1 MTDSTSEP
9 ALDAPADRA
18 SVGSMIAK
26 RTRKRGHIEKSLA
39 FARGRA
45 ARLTAL
51 PPVVCPFPALDA
63 ASMASAASFEMI
75 AARAPWPYE
84 PLPSIGGPVVVQCD
98 GLYFGSGYGTCERL
112 RREGRFVIANDIL
125 VHPTQIER
133 AARVGVTAV
142 APILVAL
149 DRVSPAQ
156 IDRVVEMARAMN
168 IAITPEIATV
178 EHLARAHE
186 LGARVAFVSL
196 RDRDHFRP
204 DLASARRLV
213 EANRLHVSPIRLI
226 GLFAPSLPPDEATA
240 ARQLGLDLLA
250 TEGISD

>member
-1 MTDSTSEP
+1 
-9 ALDAPADRA
+9 
-18 SVGSMIAK
+18 MIAK

-39 FARGRA
+39 FARARA
-45 ARLTAL
+45 SRLTAL
-51 PPVVCPFPALDA
+51 PPVRCPFEALDV
-63 ASMASAASFEMI
+63 ASLVQAASFEII
-75 AARAPWPYE
+75 AMRAPWALAATAPGAVA
-84 PLPSIGGPVVVQCD
+84 IVQCD
-98 GLYFGSGYGTCERL
+98 GLYFGSGYGTCERM
-112 RREGRFVIANDIL
+112 RRAGRLVIANDIL

-149 DRVSPAQ
+149 DRVDPVEVE
-156 IDRVVEMARAMN
+156 RVLSMARAMN

-178 EHLARAHE
+178 EHLARAHD

-204 DLASARRLV
+204 DLAPAQRLV
-213 EANRLHVSPIRLI
+213 EENRRHASPIRLI
-226 GLFAPSLPPDEATA
+226 GLFAPSLPPDEASA
-240 ARQLGLDLLA
+240 AKQLGLDLLA